1 MPVSDDAL
9 QLSYAI
15 WASEQTE
22 QTKQTILMQRSMCI
36 DCFCDKHACE
46 TEDIPEQGDCVLIST
61 FVQLKRV
68 HNPSII
74 NNYREQLIR
83 LERLNPTHYFHVS
96 SFGGQFVSNADKKKM
111 LKRHTRNVVIPGTM
125 TEDVE
130 FQAIANKESAIV
142 SLYCILV
149 ATNVELDVQVF
160 LPKSGTASHC
170 CLNFLLLLT
179 EHPVGSH
186 VQPLYFGS
194 PYQSSPRSMESD
206 ALINQLSTQPTQS
219 HVARQIVVDLESA
232 VITDGVIML
241 HTVERNDLPLC
252 LCEAVINELMT
263 QPSQSQSSPRSME
276 SDALINQLST
286 QPTQSHVARQIV
298 VDLESAV
305 ITDVVIML
313 HTVERNDLPLCLCK
327 AVINELMT
335 QPSQSQ
341 PARPVEDTESKSIT
355 DDVVFMHAIKC
366 VDLPRCSVDTALH
379 TGQYVTRSA
388 AKQRLISLPCIM
400 ALVSALLFLMANFN
414 SAMYLFRASVLVF
427 ESSGVIG
434 DNTSYDF
441 ARKYYLPSTTN
452 LTTILASAI
461 SGVTGDQ
468 TSYLAPY
475 CVADFN
481 EMQPSVAGSFS
492 FLIGCRVGEAKIPG
506 PGRSRAA
513 SSTANSTAIRQA
525 RLSAAQ
531 ADCATTAADAH
542 VVVPMMPLVP
552 AAPPEK
558 PYSGER
564 NIPGRT
570 RAASSNKSAFAIR
583 QARLLAA
590 QADCATTAADVEV
603 VAPMMPLVPAVPPEN
618 PFHASAD
625 TATTAGLQAASDY
638 FAVSNISRQTC
649 ACCNERCKT
658 RSIKTVK
665 AEGQWL
671 DRLKNRLNWSHTNYG
686 VNDVTKAYYSA
697 PINAI
702 HLQGLPLAPCGIV
715 VEMDGSA
722 TVRAPLTCNANVF
735 PTICW

>member
-232 VITDGVIML
+232 VITD
-241 HTVERNDLPLC
+241 
-252 LCEAVINELMT
+252 
-263 QPSQSQSSPRSME
+263 
-276 SDALINQLST
+276 
-286 QPTQSHVARQIV
+286 
-298 VDLESAV
+298 
-305 ITDVVIML
+305 VVIML

-492 FLIGCRVGEAKIPG
+492 YLIGCRVGEAKNPG

>member
-252 LCEAVINELMT
+252 LC
-263 QPSQSQSSPRSME
+263 
-276 SDALINQLST
+276 
-286 QPTQSHVARQIV
+286 
-298 VDLESAV
+298 
-305 ITDVVIML
+305 
-313 HTVERNDLPLCLCK
+313 K

-492 FLIGCRVGEAKIPG
+492 YLIGCRVGEAKNPG

>member
-1 MPVSDDAL
+1 MPVSDDVL

-74 NNYREQLIR
+74 NQYREQLIR

-130 FQAIANKESAIV
+130 FQAIANKESGIV
-142 SLYCILV
+142 SVYCILV
-149 ATNVELDVQVF
+149 ATNVQLDVQVF

-194 PYQSSPRSMESD
+194 PYQPSPRSMESD

-232 VITDGVIML
+232 AITDGVIML

-263 QPSQSQSSPRSME
+263 QPSQSQP
-276 SDALINQLST
+276 
-286 QPTQSHVARQIV
+286 ARQ
-298 VDLESAV
+298 
-305 ITDVVIML
+305 
-313 HTVERNDLPLCLCK
+313 
-327 AVINELMT
+327 
-335 QPSQSQ
+335 
-341 PARPVEDTESKSIT
+341 PVEDTESKPIT
-355 DDVVFMHAIKC
+355 DDVVFMHAIEC
-366 VDLPRCSVDTALH
+366 VGLPLCSVDTALQ
-379 TGQYVTRSA
+379 TAQYVTSSA

-400 ALVSALLFLMANFN
+400 ALVSALLFLMTNFN
-414 SAMYLFRASVLVF
+414 SALYLFRASVLVF
-427 ESSGVIG
+427 GS
-434 DNTSYDF
+434 
-441 ARKYYLPSTTN
+441 
-452 LTTILASAI
+452 

-481 EMQPSVAGSFS
+481 EIQSPVAGSFS
-492 FLIGCRVGEAKIPG
+492 YLIGCRVGEAKNPG

-513 SSTANSTAIRQA
+513 SSTANSTAIRHA

-542 VVVPMMPLVP
+542 FVVPTMPLVP
-552 AAPPEK
+552 AAPLEK
-558 PYSGER
+558 PFSGEG
-564 NIPGRT
+564 NISGRT

-618 PFHASAD
+618 PFHVSAD

-638 FAVSNISRQTC
+638 FVVSNISRQTC